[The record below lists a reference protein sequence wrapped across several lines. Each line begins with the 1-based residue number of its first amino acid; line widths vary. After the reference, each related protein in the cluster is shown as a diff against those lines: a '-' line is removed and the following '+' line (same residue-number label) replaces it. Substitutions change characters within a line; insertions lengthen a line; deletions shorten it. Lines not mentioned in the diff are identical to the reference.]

1 MPDNR
6 NPLRRALD
14 PINNQLFRL
23 LPDSVEP
30 AARKFFGVPDASLV
44 VQRSPKIKDTKPTVV
59 EKPTLSAKTTPAK
72 PKTTGKQS
80 LSAKTVQPERGRTA
94 YGTYELAPGVM
105 SRHRQDVLEDD
116 ALREQFSLDPATS
129 WQTSEGTDTLYDV
142 LGLPQSATV
151 PMTGIYTPNVPGAV
165 EESNIGF
172 AARPRLRVDA
182 EGNPLPEDYAAMS
195 GAEAVR
201 AVADTQGA
209 GAWSMPTRPIDPEQ
223 AGAVFIPT
231 GSPTDIERLLEL
243 RERGAKYGL
252 PGIGDLGEGVMLT
265 HFDKDKLPL
274 GSETERALRELGL
287 GRDIRQVLGANA
299 RPQRVGSE
307 GDYIGLEDAWMQPEG
322 SGAVSETLRGY
333 LDNMTPQYRE
343 AMLEDPRVA
352 QAFGQRFLRD
362 EQARMAGVPVRD
374 DVQRARE
381 AIAEQERLQALFDL
395 IARGRPAM
403 AQGGL
408 AAADE

>member
-1 MPDNR
+1 V
-6 NPLRRALD
+6 A
-14 PINNQLFRL
+14 
-23 LPDSVEP
+23 
-30 AARKFFGVPDASLV
+30 
-44 VQRSPKIKDTKPTVV
+44 
-59 EKPTLSAKTTPAK
+59 EKPTLSAKTAPAK
-72 PKTTGKQS
+72 PKATGKPS

-105 SRHRQDVLEDD
+105 TRHRQDVLGDD

-142 LGLPQSATV
+142 LGLPQSGTV
-151 PMTGIYTPNVPGAV
+151 RMTGIYTPNVPGAL

-172 AARPRLRVDA
+172 AARPRLRTDPS
-182 EGNPLPEDYAAMS
+182 GDPIPEDYNAMS
-195 GAEAVR
+195 AAEAVR

-209 GAWSMPTRPIDPEQ
+209 GAWSMPILPSDPARE
-223 AGAVFIPT
+223 GALFVPT

-243 RERGAKYGL
+243 RERSAKYGL
-252 PGIGDLGEGVMLT
+252 PDIGDLGEGVMLT
-265 HFDKDKLPL
+265 NFDKLPL
-274 GSETERALRELGL
+274 GSETKRALSELDL
-287 GRDIRQVLGANA
+287 DRDIARILGANA
-299 RPQRVGSE
+299 RPQTVGAT
-307 GDYIGLEDAWMQPEG
+307 GDYIGLEKAWMQPEG
-322 SGAVSETLRGY
+322 SGAVSEILRGY

-352 QAFGQRFLRD
+352 QQFGQRFLRD
-362 EQARMAGVPVRD
+362 EQARMAGVTVRD